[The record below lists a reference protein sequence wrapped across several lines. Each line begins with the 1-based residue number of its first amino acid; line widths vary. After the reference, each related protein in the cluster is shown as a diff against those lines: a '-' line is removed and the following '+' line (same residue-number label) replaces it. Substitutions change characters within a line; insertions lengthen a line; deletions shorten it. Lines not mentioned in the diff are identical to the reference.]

1 MDLFGSGRALLLSGT
16 AAAVPSPHLWL
27 ILTDPDAS
35 GQVLGVMVVSL
46 KSFSDRTVLL
56 AAGEHPFIRHE
67 SSVDFGSARRLKVS
81 RLAAAAGDGRC
92 RLLSDLTPE
101 LLRRVRAGLHASP
114 RTVHHIRDYARAR
127 IQGHS
132 DEA

>member
-16 AAAVPSPHLWL
+16 AATAPSPHLWL
-27 ILTDPDAS
+27 ILTDPDPN
-35 GQVLGVMVVSL
+35 GQVLGVMVVSV
-46 KSFSDRTVLL
+46 KSFSDGTVLL

-67 SSVDFGSARRLKVS
+67 SSVEFGGAKRLKVS

-92 RLLSDLTPE
+92 RLLSDTSPE
-101 LLRRVRAGLHASP
+101 LLRRVRAGLLVSP
-114 RTVHHIRDYARAR
+114 RTVRHIRDYARAR
-127 IQGHS
+127 LQGQS